1 MVYRDRFFSAK
12 SQLRDM
18 YPESAAI
25 SCLELLVEEGRD
37 TVVLHLLQHGFHPHH
52 MLTSR
57 ILNLVSGTHG
67 SSPHLTDIN
76 PLHISAAMGL
86 QKVAALLIGQHGTH
100 VDFRD
105 SCGYTPLSYAIRS
118 PFADDEMISELILC
132 GADLMQEVPH
142 GGIQVSIL
150 EYACHAGRFTAA
162 LHILDA
168 LELSDVPFAYDPAL
182 RVTIPMPCFQTKGQT
197 SHTKKILVSKL
208 LGRGANPNAIVRS
221 SGAPLLTH
229 LVRNHPTA
237 VDFLLALPGVLVD
250 TPDESGH
257 TALAYALSPRT
268 QPSPVYLKVAV
279 SLLAHKATLTTTM
292 TKWILD
298 GTRCISTMRHMKK
311 TLERGPRLLDFFR
324 LIYGHCIEVPQW
336 QRTHAQQYFL
346 AEAPEWTV
354 HLTCRKKSKGL
365 WTRRVVESKVN
376 KYFDLKIVPRGSAM
390 SLSAPVQ
397 YLEPSN
403 DEAPT
408 VMLVDRGQT
417 KRRRPVGR
425 LIGRLVRR
433 PIGRRKP
440 ASAATKGAMLNPGKT
455 ARWACSGGCVALS
468 SRSKACG
475 SQIWSV
481 GIQSVR
487 QHDEALTRDALFELV
502 DDGAKLVCLP
512 AGSGKGCRSTTAS
525 MDVRFCRAKQMRVF
539 VDGVAYWARRL
550 VKPCGQ
556 NQFETARSA
565 LVLCLRARLETLPP
579 LPVATR
585 PDVLIERPSLL
596 TSSAKLGV
604 QLRWQVRKRAGQCCW
619 QLLGGTRPV
628 TRSPSGRAVGYQ
640 QNGLLPAAV
649 GAKLGTRPA
658 TRNPGIARMTL
669 VEVTGAARPGLPAGA
684 PSIRAEGPVIPDQ
697 CLATSNGCGLHSV
710 GDAFACH
717 PI

>member
-1 MVYRDRFFSAK
+1 
-12 SQLRDM
+12 M

-408 VMLVDRGQT
+408 NHSICLPDCLSRWDRIVAIGHMLLPDTPSIEFLPALDADEAGLGRTIYEAGICHGPRIAPTLATKVMLVDRGQT

-565 LVLCLRARLETLPP
+565 LVLCLCAGVETLPP

-585 PDVLIERPSLL
+585 PDVLIVE
-596 TSSAKLGV
+596 TH
-604 QLRWQVRKRAGQCCW
+604 
-619 QLLGGTRPV
+619 
-628 TRSPSGRAVGYQ
+628 GR
-640 QNGLLPAAV
+640 
-649 GAKLGTRPA
+649 R
-658 TRNPGIARMTL
+658 R
-669 VEVTGAARPGLPAGA
+669 
-684 PSIRAEGPVIPDQ
+684 
-697 CLATSNGCGLHSV
+697 
-710 GDAFACH
+710 
-717 PI
+717 

>member
-1 MVYRDRFFSAK
+1 MAPTDSRELTSDCTAVQHGSLCRLPPELLNGIISRWGQNSTSALLRSCKQLLHAYTPLLYANNVQYSRASSTIWAARCQEDDVTISVLNKAVEAGAVLRKQHETSLEPFEHLRLPQMVYRDHFLSAQ
-12 SQLRDM
+12 SQVRDM

-86 QKVAALLIGQHGTH
+86 QKVAALLIDQHGTH
-100 VDFRD
+100 VDSRD

-118 PFADDEMISELILC
+118 PFADDEMLSELIRC
-132 GADLMQEVPH
+132 GADLTQEVPH

-150 EYACHAGRFTAA
+150 EYACHTGRFTAA

-168 LELSDVPFAYDPAL
+168 LELSDVPGAYDPAL
-182 RVTIPMPCFQTKGQT
+182 RVTIPMPCFKTKGQT

-208 LGRGANPNAIVRS
+208 LGRGASPNAIVRS

-311 TLERGPRLLDFFR
+311 TLERGLRLLDFFQI
-324 LIYGHCIEVPQW
+324 IYGHCIEVPQW

-408 VMLVDRGQT
+408 AGE
-417 KRRRPVGR
+417 G
-425 LIGRLVRR
+425 
-433 PIGRRKP
+433 
-440 ASAATKGAMLNPGKT
+440 
-455 ARWACSGGCVALS
+455 
-468 SRSKACG
+468 
-475 SQIWSV
+475 
-481 GIQSVR
+481 
-487 QHDEALTRDALFELV
+487 EAPT
-502 DDGAKLVCLP
+502 
-512 AGSGKGCRSTTAS
+512 
-525 MDVRFCRAKQMRVF
+525 
-539 VDGVAYWARRL
+539 
-550 VKPCGQ
+550 
-556 NQFETARSA
+556 
-565 LVLCLRARLETLPP
+565 
-579 LPVATR
+579 
-585 PDVLIERPSLL
+585 
-596 TSSAKLGV
+596 
-604 QLRWQVRKRAGQCCW
+604 QLRIPES
-619 QLLGGTRPV
+619 LHL
-628 TRSPSGRAVGYQ
+628 S
-640 QNGLLPAAV
+640 
-649 GAKLGTRPA
+649 
-658 TRNPGIARMTL
+658 
-669 VEVTGAARPGLPAGA
+669 PGLP
-684 PSIRAEGPVIPDQ
+684 
-697 CLATSNGCGLHSV
+697 L
-710 GDAFACH
+710 
-717 PI
+717 